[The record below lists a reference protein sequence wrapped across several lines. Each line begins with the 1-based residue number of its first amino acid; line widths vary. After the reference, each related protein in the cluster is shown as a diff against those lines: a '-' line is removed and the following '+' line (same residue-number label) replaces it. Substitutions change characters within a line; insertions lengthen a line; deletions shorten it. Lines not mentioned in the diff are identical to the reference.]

1 MTPRLHISSKVFNF
15 PKEDKIMCVGVGV
28 GVVESGFKWYKPPL
42 CRFLISR
49 EMRQTPNW
57 PALLF
62 WLSWHKCLIF
72 LDFSYLSRD
81 KRFLVKIID
90 FFLGGGRVKHF
101 SVLVGPQPKH
111 TSYDWWTLFLTQNP
125 SLHKKWGPLQR
136 K

>member
-1 MTPRLHISSKVFNF
+1 MINKIRIKELKPDFGPQCQTQWRRKVLSYVCHMTPRLHISSKVFNF

-90 FFLGGGRVKHF
+90 FFFWAGGG
-101 SVLVGPQPKH
+101 G
-111 TSYDWWTLFLTQNP
+111 
-125 SLHKKWGPLQR
+125 
-136 K
+136 